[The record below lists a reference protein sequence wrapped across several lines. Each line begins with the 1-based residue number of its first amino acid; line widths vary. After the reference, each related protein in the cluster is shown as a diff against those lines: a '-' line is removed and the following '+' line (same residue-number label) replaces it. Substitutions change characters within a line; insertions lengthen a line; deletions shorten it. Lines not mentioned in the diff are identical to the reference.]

1 MFTSWT
7 STNSALQQ
15 RVSET
20 TTANE
25 NLHSHLAKTNQEI
38 ADQEKEISRLTN
50 AIRAKEAPLKVGYNK
65 TGFNPIFFVCKYT
78 KNTTKI

>member
-25 NLHSHLAKTNQEI
+25 NLQSHLAKTNQEI
-38 ADQEKEISRLTN
+38 GDQEKEISRLTN
-50 AIRAKEAPLKVGYNK
+50 AIRAKEAPLKVRYNRWGCNAYFCARIK
-65 TGFNPIFFVCKYT
+65 L
-78 KNTTKI
+78 

>member
-50 AIRAKEAPLKVGYNK
+50 AIRAKEAPLKVRYNK
-65 TGFNPIFFVCKYT
+65 SGCNPIFFCML
-78 KNTTKI
+78 N